1 MRDVSHLK
9 GRIAEA
15 LVQSILR
22 RASFRVARVGR
33 ETHVQGLMP
42 RSRTE
47 FGPDF
52 LVWRVE
58 DSERQLYHLVAVEVK
73 YRANLKD
80 YLATDGRDF
89 VVEAR
94 AKWPDLYCVLV
105 TDKPDDGRSCFQVLR
120 LAQRSPD
127 AELVTINLEDVKELD
142 VYAATVREY
151 EGLVTQLFQ
160 FLGGQDR
167 RDAS

>member
-1 MRDVSHLK
+1 
-9 GRIAEA
+9 
-15 LVQSILR
+15 
-22 RASFRVARVGR
+22 
-33 ETHVQGLMP
+33 
-42 RSRTE
+42 
-47 FGPDF
+47 
-52 LVWRVE
+52 
-58 DSERQLYHLVAVEVK
+58 
-73 YRANLKD
+73 
-80 YLATDGRDF
+80 
-89 VVEAR
+89 
-94 AKWPDLYCVLV
+94 VLV

-120 LAQRSPD
+120 LAQCSPD